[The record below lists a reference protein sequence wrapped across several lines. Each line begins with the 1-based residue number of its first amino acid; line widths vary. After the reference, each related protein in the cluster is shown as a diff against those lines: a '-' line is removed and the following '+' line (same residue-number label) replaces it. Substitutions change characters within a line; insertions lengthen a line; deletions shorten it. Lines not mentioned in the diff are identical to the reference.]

1 MGAEDGVTLVPGV
14 VERLGVVSQPLFPS
28 CGTDSDVSFHLLL
41 VVHSGFDHS
50 RLVDVVLGEAPA
62 LKGALASLPS
72 PSWTI
77 YKYVYIYVELIYNT
91 VLAFKKAQYV
101 YMC

>member
-1 MGAEDGVTLVPGV
+1 MQFGGIEKELR
-14 VERLGVVSQPLFPS
+14 RLKKENFSVLKSAPAKACSKKCTAGSNVSGL
-28 CGTDSDVSFHLLL
+28 
-41 VVHSGFDHS
+41 DHS